1 VINGIIWRI
10 RTGSPWRDLPERY
23 GPWQTC
29 YKRFARWETDGTW
42 ARIQQAVQRDADAAG
57 ELDWQVQVDTTI
69 VRAHQHAAG
78 AARGLTPQASA
89 TQQGLG
95 RSRGGL
101 STKIH
106 VVGDGRGR
114 PLVTRA
120 TPGQAADTT
129 ALMGLMDAVRVAR
142 PGGVGR
148 PRVRPDYLVADK
160 AYSSRA
166 NRAGLRGRRIPH
178 TIPERD
184 DQRAHRRRR
193 GRLGGRPVGFC
204 REQYRRRNQVERG
217 FNRRKQLWAVATR
230 YDKLRRHY
238 EATLTVAS
246 ILDWL
251 RARPDRTRS

>member
-1 VINGIIWRI
+1 MGRGDLSNAEWERLRPLLPPETGRRGGRWRDHRQVINGIIWRI
-10 RTGSPWRDLPERY
+10 RTGAPERDLPERY
-23 GPWQTC
+23 GSWQTC

-42 ARIQQAVQRDADAAG
+42 ARIQRAVQRDAERSRRPQG
-57 ELDWQVQVDTTI
+57 
-69 VRAHQHAAG
+69 
-78 AARGLTPQASA
+78 GLTPQASA

-129 ALMGLMDAVRVAR
+129 ALMGLVDAVRVAR

-166 NRAGLRGRRIPH
+166 NRAGLRARVSPH
-178 TIPERD
+178 TIPEHD
-184 DQRAHRRRR
+184 DQRVHRRCR
-193 GRLGGRPVGFC
+193 GRLGGRPVRFC
-204 REQYRRRNQVERG
+204 REQCRRRNQVERG
-217 FNRRKQLWAVATR
+217 FNRRKQLRAVATR
-230 YDKLRRHY
+230 YDTQAPL
-238 EATLTVAS
+238 
-246 ILDWL
+246 
-251 RARPDRTRS
+251 